1 MKNTKRFLTGLLFIT
16 SAIASDEYCPVPT
29 CPCPCP
35 VPLTTAAPCLE
46 CTYNITAVG
55 ELLWW
60 KSTQNGRE
68 FALVGLSGTGHRKI
82 VTLPYNWDPG
92 FRIGIG
98 YDFPQ
103 NRWDLQ
109 LLWTE
114 FYNYG
119 SKTTRKI
126 NQIIPLDPALGTT
139 FYSFTESEVRS
150 RLNFIDLQ
158 LGRQYYVSESLI
170 VHPFG
175 GMRAQWIMQKQQVG
189 FSFNDMSPGVSSRIF
204 SWHRGIGLRAGF
216 DTDWKLGADFSLFG
230 NLAMS
235 LIYGSMQ
242 GNGQYYSDHFTTKT
256 VGMGN
261 YETQDKTIVTD
272 GDVGIGLRWEYIYCK
287 RLYLALEA
295 AYELHFFSDQW
306 RWHNYATPFSGG
318 NTLCTEG
325 FTFGGRVEF

>member
-1 MKNTKRFLTGLLFIT
+1 MKISTLIFCGLVLIK
-16 SAIASDEYCPVPT
+16 SGNASDPG
-29 CPCPCP
+29 CPCP

-46 CTYNITAVG
+46 CAYNIKVMG

-60 KSTQNGRE
+60 KSSQSGRE

-82 VTLPYNWDPG
+82 LTLPYDWDPG

-98 YDFPQ
+98 YDFPTD
-103 NRWDLQ
+103 RWDLQ

-114 FYNYG
+114 FYNFG

-126 NQIIPLDPALGTT
+126 NQILPLDTALGTTT
-139 FYSFTESEVRS
+139 FYSFTKSEVRS
-150 RLNFIDLQ
+150 RLNLVDLQ
-158 LGRQYYVSESLI
+158 LGREYFVSDWVAL
-170 VHPFG
+170 HPFAG
-175 GMRAQWIMQKQQVG
+175 IRAQWIMQKQQVG
-189 FSFNDMSPGVSSRIF
+189 FSFNNMAPGVSSRIF
-204 SWHRGIGLRAGF
+204 SWHRGIGLRAGL
-216 DTDWKLGADFSLFG
+216 DSDWKLGSDFSLFG
-230 NLAMS
+230 NVALS

-242 GNGQYYSDHFTTKT
+242 VDGQYYSDHFTTKT
-256 VGMGN
+256 FGMGT
-261 YETQDKTIVTD
+261 YEIQDMTIVPD
-272 GDVGIGLRWEYIYCK
+272 GDLGIGLRWEYIYCK
-287 RLYLALEA
+287 RLYLALEV